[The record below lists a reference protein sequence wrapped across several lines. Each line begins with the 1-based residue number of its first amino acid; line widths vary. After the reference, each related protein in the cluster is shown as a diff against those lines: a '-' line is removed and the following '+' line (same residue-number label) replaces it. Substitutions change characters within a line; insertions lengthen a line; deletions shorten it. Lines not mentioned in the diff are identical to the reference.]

1 MLVTMA
7 NSCVVPFFGGGG
19 GDGDGDGG
27 GGGGVLCFLSSFT
40 SILPKR
46 ARLWSSFEVVSTIA
60 TK

>member
-1 MLVTMA
+1 MWFL
-7 NSCVVPFFGGGG
+7 FGGGGGG
-19 GDGDGDGG
+19 GDGDGDGGGGG

>member
-1 MLVTMA
+1 MWFL
-7 NSCVVPFFGGGG
+7 FGGGGGGG
-19 GDGDGDGG
+19 GDGDGDGGGGG

-46 ARLWSSFEVVSTIA
+46 AFLWSSFEVVSTIA